1 MQALGAMSGMEGMN
15 VMGDLGGISQDM
27 SLEDG
32 DYRDEYDD
40 QAFADDSLGLSDAPG
55 QRGSDTGGGRR
66 GGGGGGGG
74 GGNRVRRHGK
84 GSRYGRGKGFHS
96 AAKGTGGGGRGPKQ

>member
-1 MQALGAMSGMEGMN
+1 MQAQGAMSGMEGMN
-15 VMGDLGGISQDM
+15 VMGDLSGISQDM

-55 QRGSDTGGGRR
+55 QRGSHAGGGRR
-66 GGGGGGGG
+66 GGGGGGGS
-74 GGNRVRRHGK
+74 RLRRFGK
-84 GSRYGRGKGFHS
+84 GSRYGRGKVFHS
-96 AAKGTGGGGRGPKQ
+96 AATGTRRALG

>member
-55 QRGSDTGGGRR
+55 
-66 GGGGGGGG
+66 GGGGGGG

-84 GSRYGRGKGFHS
+84 GSRYGRGKGFQ
-96 AAKGTGGGGRGPKQ
+96 GGKNYGDRREREREFPGERGRARVY